1 MAHLPITH
9 HRGPVALSK
18 ATGAPIASST
28 VHPLVRLAAAAI
40 ETFLSHQRIAE
51 PPAALYAEWPEAL
64 RPAGVFV
71 CLKRESRLRGCI
83 GTTEPLHDTL
93 AVEVI
98 HNAIGAATRD
108 PRFPAVCLSE
118 LQELDISIDVLGP
131 SEPVPGLDALD
142 HRRYGIVLRSGERR
156 SVLLPDIEG
165 INSVAEQ
172 IAAAR
177 EKAGLGRHDRIEL
190 LRFEVTRYR

>member
-1 MAHLPITH
+1 MAHLPFTSH
-9 HRGPVALSK
+9 
-18 ATGAPIASST
+18 ASSVT
-28 VHPLVRLAAAAI
+28 RLSSHPLVRLAAAAI
-40 ETFLSHQRIAE
+40 ETFLSRQRITE
-51 PPAALYAEWPEAL
+51 PPPALYAEWPEAL

-71 CLKRESRLRGCI
+71 CLKRERQLRGCI

-93 AVEVI
+93 AVEIV

-118 LQELDISIDVLGP
+118 LQELDITVDVLGP
-131 SEPVPGLDALD
+131 SEPVSSPDALD
-142 HRRYGIVLRSGERR
+142 HRRYGIILRSGERR

-177 EKAGLGRHDRIEL
+177 EKAGLGQHDRIDL

>member
-1 MAHLPITH
+1 MGQNPFIYHPSPLANSP
-9 HRGPVALSK
+9 
-18 ATGAPIASST
+18 SSHSS
-28 VHPLVRLAAAAI
+28 HPLVRLAAVAI
-40 ETFLSHQRIAE
+40 ETFLFQQRIIE
-51 PPAALYAEWPEAL
+51 PPAALYVELPDAL

-71 CLKRESRLRGCI
+71 CLKRQGRLRGCI

-98 HNAIGAATRD
+98 QNAIGAATRD
-108 PRFPAVCLSE
+108 PRFPAIDPSE
-118 LQELDISIDVLGP
+118 LNDLLISVDVLGS
-131 SEPVPGLDALD
+131 SEPASDPGALD
-142 HRRYGIVLRSGERR
+142 HRRYGIILMSGQRR

-165 INSVAEQ
+165 IDSVAEQ

-177 EKAGLGRHDRIEL
+177 EKAGLGQHEPIEL